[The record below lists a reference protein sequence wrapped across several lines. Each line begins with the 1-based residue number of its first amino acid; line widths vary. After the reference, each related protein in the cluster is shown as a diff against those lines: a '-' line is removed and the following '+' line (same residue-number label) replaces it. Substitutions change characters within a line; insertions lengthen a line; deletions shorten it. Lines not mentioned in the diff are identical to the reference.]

1 MSLYHD
7 DFEFFRHQSGTSLNK
22 AEYAVLMS
30 SMFVGTSFTMVMHRC
45 IYEND
50 DILVEH
56 SVMRFKDG
64 SRESLI
70 SMQMLEN
77 GLITRQET
85 GSSLMK

>member
-22 AEYAVLMS
+22 AEYAALMS

-77 GLITRQET
+77 GLIT
-85 GSSLMK
+85 

>member
-77 GLITRQET
+77 GLIT
-85 GSSLMK
+85 